1 MVSLEELLGLLCE
14 EGDRVSILVEK
25 GWVWAHK
32 DISHDEVVETFWG
45 VNGLDT
51 EDTLGLAQLS
61 KLKDVVGW
69 S

>member
-51 EDTLGLAQLS
+51 
-61 KLKDVVGW
+61 
-69 S
+69 